1 MTETQDCRLYL
12 VTPPL
17 AGGAPDH
24 LASLAQAL
32 DAALAAGDVAC
43 VLLRTAALEG
53 EAVARAVERLRPPV
67 QGRDAAFVL
76 EGFAELAQETGCD
89 GTHLAW
95 DRKQVTAARGRF
107 GADGIVGVSCGD
119 SRHLALEAG
128 EAGVDYVA
136 FGAAPDQGEAADPEL
151 LTWWQE
157 VMTPACVAM
166 GALTLAQVP
175 ALARAGADFI
185 ALGQAVWEHSA
196 GPGAAVEEFHG
207 VLSDALG

>member
-17 AGGAPDH
+17 AGGAPDD
-24 LASLAQAL
+24 LESLAEAL

-53 EAVARAVERLRPPV
+53 EAVARAVERLRPTV

-76 EGFAELAQETGCD
+76 EGFAELARETGCD

-107 GADGIVGVSCGD
+107 GPHGIVGVGCGD
-119 SRHLALEAG
+119 SRHMALEAG

-136 FGAAPDQGEAADPEL
+136 FGTAPDLGEAADPEL
-151 LTWWQE
+151 LAWWQE

-185 ALGQAVWEHSA
+185 ALGQAVWEHSQ
-196 GPGAAVEEFHG
+196 GPGAAVEEFHTF
-207 VLSDALG
+207 LSERLG

>member
-1 MTETQDCRLYL
+1 MTETQDCQLYL

-17 AGGAPDH
+17 AGGAPNDLEP
-24 LASLAQAL
+24 LAGAL

-43 VLLRTAALEG
+43 VLLRTAALDD
-53 EAVARAVERLRPPV
+53 EAVSRAVERLRPPV
-67 QGRDAAFVL
+67 QDRDVAFVL
-76 EGFAELAQETGCD
+76 EGFADLAYETGCD
-89 GTHLAW
+89 GTHLPW

-107 GADGIVGVSCGD
+107 GPDGIVGVTCGN

-136 FGAAPDQGEAADPEL
+136 FGAGPDLGQAAEPEL

-175 ALARAGADFI
+175 TLARAGADFI
-185 ALGQAVWEHSA
+185 ALGPAVWEHSE
-196 GPGAAVEEFHG
+196 GPGAAVEEFHTL
-207 VLSDALG
+207 LSEALG